1 MNIHSIDIAN
11 LSKIQSISVILSS
24 SENASI
30 PTQEPNLVAEN
41 SRITLAVGHG
51 TMNMF
56 VWDGDRTLIWKGIV
70 PTKTQKILS
79 VDPEHK
85 KVYHNDMEIP
95 EGFGPITDLASHPGF
110 IVKHSGFNRLDAKYT
125 IEIVLLLIVFIILC
139 FGAYYLI
146 FRKTK
151 NK

>member
-11 LSKIQSISVILSS
+11 LSKNQKISVILSS

-30 PTQEPNLVAEN
+30 PTQEPNLVAED

-70 PTKTQKILS
+70 PTKTQKTLS
-79 VDPEHK
+79 IDPEHK

-95 EGFGPITDLASHPGF
+95 EGFGPITDLGSHPGF
-110 IVKHSGFNRLDAKYT
+110 VVKQSGINSLDAKY
-125 IEIVLLLIVFIILC
+125 IVLLIIALFVIC
-139 FGAYYLI
+139 FGVYYLV